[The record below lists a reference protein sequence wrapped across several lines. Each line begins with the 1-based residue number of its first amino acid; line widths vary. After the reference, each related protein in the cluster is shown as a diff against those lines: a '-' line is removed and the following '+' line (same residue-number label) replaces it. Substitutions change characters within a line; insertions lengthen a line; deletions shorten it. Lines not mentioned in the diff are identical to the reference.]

1 MSWLLWKIFKALNKN
16 RRGGRTK
23 YIWTYEEVEKKY
35 TKKPSKIQKKCEIK
49 LIIKLT
55 IKEDAKDMN
64 EFEKI
69 KILKNRSKLKNTL
82 NN

>member
-1 MSWLLWKIFKALNKN
+1 MKRSKKIHQKTLQN
-16 RRGGRTK
+16 
-23 YIWTYEEVEKKY
+23 
-35 TKKPSKIQKKCEIK
+35 TKKCKIK